1 MASGHVLEGTPM
13 GGEVD
18 KATGRIKEAAG
29 DLTDDKELKGKGKAQ
44 HAAGSVKDAGSKVG
58 DKVQDM
64 ADNVG
69 NSVKR

>member
-1 MASGHVLEGTPM
+1 M

-44 HAAGSVKDAGSKVG
+44 QAAGDVKDAGSKVG
-58 DKVQDM
+58 DKVQD
-64 ADNVG
+64 AANDVG
-69 NSVKR
+69 ERLKR